1 VEAPEVSANDLLKK
15 ILALNGGRAVDVV
28 PSEYKPLAY
37 WGKQLGKAR
46 ESARRSM
53 KMAVKAGLV
62 EVKVFVIMSGRRAR
76 HVQHFRAAK
85 SSPNPKHESH
95 RTRRSRSV
103 R

>member
-1 VEAPEVSANDLLKK
+1 MTTNELLKK

-28 PSEYKPLAY
+28 PPDYKPLEH

-62 EVKVFVIMSGRRAR
+62 EVKVFVVMSGRRAR

-85 SSPNPKHESH
+85 SSPQSQA
-95 RTRRSRSV
+95 
-103 R
+103 